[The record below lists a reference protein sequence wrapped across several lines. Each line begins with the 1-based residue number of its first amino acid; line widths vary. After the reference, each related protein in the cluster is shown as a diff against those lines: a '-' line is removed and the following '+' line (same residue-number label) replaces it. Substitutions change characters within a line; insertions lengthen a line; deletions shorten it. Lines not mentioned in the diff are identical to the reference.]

1 MCAVSLVG
9 SRGTGLAIAT
19 QERRRAGEA
28 GLTHFTYTRY
38 QRLSAPCT
46 YKLVVTISCRK
57 EVVLWKACSA
67 QSLLKLEA
75 ALTAVRALRHGD
87 WFLGGLDLGG
97 MGVVVE
103 LRVVDM
109 LSSIESQYSTVPRF
123 GDANDLARTL
133 PSRDDGGHFQI
144 QPIELGL
151 AQFFLTR

>member
-1 MCAVSLVG
+1 MYEEACRHDFLSEG
-9 SRGTGLAIAT
+9 S
-19 QERRRAGEA
+19 
-28 GLTHFTYTRY
+28 
-38 QRLSAPCT
+38 C
-46 YKLVVTISCRK
+46 V
-57 EVVLWKACSA
+57 WKACSA
-67 QSLLKLEA
+67 QSLLNLEA

-133 PSRDDGGHFQI
+133 TSRDDSGHFQTH
-144 QPIELGL
+144 PIEPGL
-151 AQFFLTR
+151 AQFFLAR